1 MKRQASSTKAK
12 RVALSAVLAACSLV
26 LLYLASYLPSGKM
39 GMAAAAGLFPAAAVV
54 SCGFGAGFLCYVGT
68 AILGMLLV
76 SDKAVALLYLLFFG
90 LYPMIKGFIE
100 RMNRLVPELIL
111 KLLIFNGYAVILF
124 RVFGSLFMA
133 MGPGKDLPSLV
144 LLLLGN
150 VVFLLYDYGFSKII
164 TFYLLR
170 VDRMMR

>member
-1 MKRQASSTKAK
+1 M
-12 RVALSAVLAACSLV
+12 
-26 LLYLASYLPSGKM
+26 
-39 GMAAAAGLFPAAAVV
+39 
-54 SCGFGAGFLCYVGT
+54 
-68 AILGMLLV
+68 V
-76 SDKAVALLYLLFFG
+76 SDKMVALLYLIFFG
-90 LYPMIKGFIE
+90 LYPMLKGFIE
-100 RMNRLVPELIL
+100 RVNRPVPELIL

-124 RVFGSLFMA
+124 RVFGSLFLA
-133 MGPGKDLPSLV
+133 MVPGKDLPSVV